1 MALPLTLLIG
11 YYHGVLLRDINTDS
25 LFDDMFSNCL
35 LNVNDQSLI
44 SAGHSVHHRNWLLL
58 EHIRHMDAKAFIV
71 FCELV
76 QNIWPLIGSQLIT
89 GMYECI
95 CVICNC
101 MVCYLIIYMYL
112 SIMDQVMVHTYII
125 NLFGFINTML

>member
-25 LFDDMFSNCL
+25 LFDDMCSNCL
-35 LNVNDQSLI
+35 LDVNDQSLI

-58 EHIRHMDAKAFIV
+58 EHIRHMDAKAFTV

-89 GMYECI
+89 GMYI
-95 CVICNC
+95 
-101 MVCYLIIYMYL
+101 
-112 SIMDQVMVHTYII
+112 QT
-125 NLFGFINTML
+125 T